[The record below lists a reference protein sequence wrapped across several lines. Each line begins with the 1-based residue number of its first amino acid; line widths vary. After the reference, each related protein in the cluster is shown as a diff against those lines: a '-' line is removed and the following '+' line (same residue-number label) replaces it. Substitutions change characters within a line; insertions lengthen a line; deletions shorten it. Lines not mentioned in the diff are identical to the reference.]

1 MSHVVVKAVVNDLII
16 FFVLSK
22 VIPIIYVLVSLL
34 YVGLISN
41 LISLLSLST
50 TILIFSPLEDDIIFV
65 ISVDELQFDHLQI

>member
-1 MSHVVVKAVVNDLII
+1 MSHVVVKAVINDLII

-50 TILIFSPLEDDIIFV
+50 TILIFSPLEDYIIFV
-65 ISVDELQFDHLQI
+65 ISVDEFTV

>member
-65 ISVDELQFDHLQI
+65 ISVDEFTV

>member
-1 MSHVVVKAVVNDLII
+1 MSHVVVKAVINDLII

-65 ISVDELQFDHLQI
+65 ISVDEFTV